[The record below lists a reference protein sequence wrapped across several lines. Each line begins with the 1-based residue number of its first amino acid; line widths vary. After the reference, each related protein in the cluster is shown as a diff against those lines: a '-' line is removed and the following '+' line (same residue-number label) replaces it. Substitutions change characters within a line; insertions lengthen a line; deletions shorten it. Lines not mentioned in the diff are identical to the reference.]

1 MERSQSFIRTK
12 NDTWGIDGIVPVLKS
27 SIPIISAI
35 GTSRDGKSTSLNLYA
50 NWLIKNNKTSYSTS
64 WYNWLFKGKTDLMC
78 APFAPFLAMQT
89 DEVVTNGI
97 DYYIVPD
104 ECMLIDCQGM
114 QLKDARYDHFLM
126 LITYLMSN
134 VIILTVR
141 ERLDL
146 QVLNNCLAVFSFLSE
161 IPDEFRRK
169 DKPVLLIRIKD
180 FQNLK
185 QLRDDPHYL
194 KKLVDKWL
202 EKSNDQY
209 DQIKEA
215 FRNTFEIDVIATH
228 HPIMNEDGEVD
239 IHDKDFFEKNKT
251 FLNYC
256 IKLQELSTGKIA
268 PDILNSEEKLIKLI
282 DSLKENTKIDWKKLD
297 LYHQITENEL
307 RKYVQD
313 YLINCELS
321 DKTLIDKMNGSN
333 VAFNLYVER
342 ENSINIKNT
351 FLFNDKFKDIT
362 KSVKEEVFNG
372 IFGIF
377 MKIVDD
383 AKIKNIEMA
392 EKIIKPHYD
401 KYINQFKSVSFLSF
415 CVNKIT
421 NYFDDNKKQF
431 INELKKVDKHVYDK
445 YMDIVNKE
453 EIEIDSIQ
461 QHINNMNK
469 EHSEEIEKLLQ
480 NYNISKTTRTYI
492 YELLEKDINKR
503 LYNTEFDEL
512 FTIVKTKV
520 LDDIQKIY
528 TDNDKTYKM
537 DSDKQIISVTKQ
549 MKYDVLCDFD
559 RNVDE
564 IECNKYYIKKKQK
577 LLTEMGFIKS
587 CSELF
592 NFNINHE
599 IKFVGV
605 KFDKYNF
612 VTTEQFYND
621 SKLDSLKTHIENDL
635 KINVYITPI
644 ELYDNVKYIKYSHSI
659 VDNCDK
665 KTVNSIIGTIDHIFK
680 ESIVKFIMQFC
691 TIHNIQ
697 FSSFSSLED
706 EPE

>member
-12 NDTWGIDGIVPVLKS
+12 DDTWGIDGIVPVLKTKM
-27 SIPIISAI
+27 PVISAI

-50 NWLIKNNKTSYSTS
+50 NWLIKNNKASYSSS
-64 WYNWLFKGKTDLMC
+64 WYSWLLKSKSDSTC

-185 QLRDDPHYL
+185 QLRDDPYYL

-239 IHDKDFFEKNKT
+239 IHDKDFFDKNKT

-268 PDILNSEEKLIKLI
+268 PDILNSEEKLTKLI

-307 RKYVQD
+307 RKYAQD
-313 YLINCELS
+313 HLINCELS
-321 DKTLIDKMNGSN
+321 DKTLIDKMDGSDS
-333 VAFNLYVER
+333 AYDLYVNRVE
-342 ENSINIKNT
+342 EINIKNT
-351 FLFNDKFKDIT
+351 FLFDDKFKDIT

-383 AKIKNIEMA
+383 AKIKNIELA
-392 EKIIKPHYD
+392 EEIIKPHYD
-401 KYINQFKSVSFLSF
+401 KYENKFNSTTFLSF
-415 CVNKIT
+415 CVNKIK
-421 NYFDDNKKQF
+421 NYFDDNKKPF
-431 INELKKVDKHVYDK
+431 INELEKVDSHVYEK
-445 YMDIVNKE
+445 YMDIINE
-453 EIEIDSIQ
+453 EQIEIGLIQ
-461 QHINNMNK
+461 QRIDNINK
-469 EHSEEIEKLLQ
+469 THTEKLEKLLQ
-480 NYNISKTTRTYI
+480 DYNISKSI
-492 YELLEKDINKR
+492 K
-503 LYNTEFDEL
+503 
-512 FTIVKTKV
+512 
-520 LDDIQKIY
+520 LDDFIINNNITKI
-528 TDNDKTYKM
+528 D
-537 DSDKQIISVTKQ
+537 
-549 MKYDVLCDFD
+549 L
-559 RNVDE
+559 
-564 IECNKYYIKKKQK
+564 
-577 LLTEMGFIKS
+577 
-587 CSELF
+587 
-592 NFNINHE
+592 
-599 IKFVGV
+599 
-605 KFDKYNF
+605 
-612 VTTEQFYND
+612 
-621 SKLDSLKTHIENDL
+621 L
-635 KINVYITPI
+635 KISLIDLNKNYA
-644 ELYDNVKYIKYSHSI
+644 IK
-659 VDNCDK
+659 
-665 KTVNSIIGTIDHIFK
+665 NSYEF
-680 ESIVKFIMQFC
+680 
-691 TIHNIQ
+691 
-697 FSSFSSLED
+697 
-706 EPE
+706 